1 MIDLR
6 SDTVTKPSAAMRR
19 AMAEAEVGDDVY
31 GEDPTVERLQEDAA
45 AAAGFEAALFV
56 PSGTMGNQICLR
68 LLAPRGG
75 EVICDAQSHL
85 VTYETEA
92 TAELSELRLRAVPST
107 DGLPDAVAME
117 RVMAGVDA
125 GRSRVI
131 SVENTHNMM
140 GGRVFARQR
149 VEAVL
154 SLARRLGVPVHL
166 DGARLFNAATALG
179 VPADAIAGGFD
190 SVMFC
195 LSKGLGAPVG
205 SLICGSR
212 EFVDEARLLRRTW
225 GAGMRQVGVLAAA
238 GLVALRD
245 GPGRLAEDHRRAR
258 RLAAVLAG
266 QRGIEFDPDS
276 VQSNIVMF
284 RVLPS
289 WFGGEVPAEGASAG
303 YVRRLRERGVL
314 GLEMSAD
321 QVRLVSHLD
330 AGEAA
335 IDRAIEALRA
345 VAA

>member
-1 MIDLR
+1 VIDLR
-6 SDTVTKPSAAMRR
+6 SDTVTKPSDAMRR

-31 GEDPTVERLQEDAA
+31 GEDPSVERLQDEAA
-45 AAAGFEAALFV
+45 EVMGFEASLFV

-68 LLAPRGG
+68 LLGAPGG
-75 EVICDAQSHL
+75 PVICDTESHL
-85 VTYETEA
+85 VTYESDA
-92 TAELSELRLRAVPST
+92 TAALSGLQFRAIPSP
-107 DGLPDAVAME
+107 DGLPDPDAIAQAVAQAE
-117 RVMAGVDA
+117 RR
-125 GRSRVI
+125 RSAVI
-131 SVENTHNMM
+131 TVENTHNMK
-140 GGRVFARQR
+140 GGRVYGRQR
-149 VEAVL
+149 LEPVL
-154 SLARRLGVPVHL
+154 ALAGRLGVPVHL
-166 DGARLFNAATALG
+166 DGARIFNAATALG
-179 VPADAIAGGFD
+179 VPPSSIARGFD

-245 GPGRLAEDHRRAR
+245 GPGRLGEDHRRAR
-258 RLAAVLAG
+258 QLAAALAD
-266 QRGIEFDPDS
+266 QPGIEFDPEG

-330 AGEAA
+330 ADDAA
-335 IDRAIEALRA
+335 IDLAIEALRA

>member
-6 SDTVTKPSAAMRR
+6 SDTVTRPSPAMRR
-19 AMAEAEVGDDVY
+19 AMADAEVGDDVY
-31 GEDPTVERLQEDAA
+31 GEDPTVERLQEEAA
-45 AAAGFEAALFV
+45 AALGFEASLFV

-85 VTYETEA
+85 VGYETDA
-92 TAELSELRLRAVPST
+92 SAELSGLRLRAVPSI
-107 DGLPDAVAME
+107 DGLPDVSAME
-117 RVMAGVDA
+117 RAMVGAAPARPG
-125 GRSRVI
+125 VI

-140 GGRVFARQR
+140 GGRVFARER

-154 SLARRLGVPVHL
+154 GLARRLGVPSHL
-166 DGARLFNAATALG
+166 DGARIFNAATALD
-179 VPADAIAGGFD
+179 VPAGSVAAGFD

-205 SLICGSR
+205 SLICGGR
-212 EFVDEARLLRRTW
+212 ALVDEARLLRRTW

-245 GPGRLAEDHRRAR
+245 GPARLGDDHRRAR
-258 RLAAVLAG
+258 RLAAALVGL
-266 QRGIEFDPDS
+266 RGIEFDPES
-276 VQSNIVMF
+276 VQSNIVIF
-284 RVLPS
+284 RVRPD
-289 WFGGEVPAEGASAG
+289 WFNGEVPPEGASAG
-303 YVRRLRERGVL
+303 FVRRLGERGVL
-314 GLEMSAD
+314 GLAMSAD

-330 AGEAA
+330 ADDAA
-335 IDRAIEALRA
+335 IERAIDALRA